1 MILRLR
7 KAPIETALVLPWL
20 KWRENFVDPLLLKS
34 TIFVW
39 ILGETFISCQVY
51 NEGCFQCPVPVESF
65 YRERYIQASKEH
77 EQLRKKLQSQAEQE
91 IEQLTSQKR
100 LLERKVNT
108 KIITWPTRHI
118 IENLAPVWL
127 KPDLTDILL
136 ECWQL
141 VLIVPGK
148 LRNWVQCNNSRIDWA
163 RGALLDIFQFL
174 VLAVY
179 LKCAMP

>member
-1 MILRLR
+1 MFSSVFNAKREKNSVQTGRSVYFVVGPNGWYCGFEKLPL
-7 KAPIETALVLPWL
+7 KLLFVLPWL
-20 KWRENFVDPLLLKS
+20 KWRENFVDLLLLKS

-127 KPDLTDILL
+127 KPDLTD
-136 ECWQL
+136 
-141 VLIVPGK
+141 
-148 LRNWVQCNNSRIDWA
+148 
-163 RGALLDIFQFL
+163 F
-174 VLAVY
+174 Y
-179 LKCAMP
+179 